1 MTGTIAERVAEFT
14 HGLRVDTLPADVRE
28 KLRVT
33 LLHNLAVALADDVVT
48 EVPLRYA
55 DSMGPGSGARLLRT
69 GREVAPDT
77 AAFVNATMIHARA
90 QDDVY
95 FPGLTHVGATLTPAV
110 LALGEQL
117 DSPGEELVAAL
128 AAGYEAA
135 GALSEGF
142 AERTT
147 PRGFRAT
154 GIYGVL
160 GAAAGAA
167 RLLGLDRDATA
178 HALAIASSL
187 SSGTNQT
194 WVAGSQEWL
203 FHVGF
208 CARNGLLAARLAAAG
223 GVGAPDA
230 FEGAQGFYRAVLG
243 EQTDLSHVAADLGSV
258 WRVRGVTYKP
268 YPVCAILQSPV
279 SDAVTLREQRSLTPE
294 LVGAARLTLSPVEA
308 AYPGTDST
316 GPFRGAG
323 DALMSAQFCLAV
335 ALERGT
341 VTASDLL
348 RTDDA
353 GLLDLA
359 GRIEVE
365 ADPAL
370 DPRSFRLEIE
380 LRDGGRV
387 EHVSAG
393 AEEFNWDRAGLLA
406 QLDAMAG
413 ELPPRPAMERLVG
426 AVLDVESRPVREL
439 VSACV
444 VTG

>member
-1 MTGTIAERVAEFT
+1 MGTIAERVAEFT
-14 HGLRVDTLPADVRE
+14 ADLRTDTLPADVRE

-48 EVPLRYA
+48 AVPLRYA
-55 DSMGPGSGARLLRT
+55 DALGPGTGARLLRS
-69 GREVAPDT
+69 GVEVAPDT
-77 AAFVNATMIHARA
+77 AAFVNATMVHARA

-95 FPGLTHVGATLTPAV
+95 FPGLTHVGATLVPAV

-117 DSPGEELVAAL
+117 DAPGAELVAAL

-135 GALSEGF
+135 GALSQGF
-142 AERTT
+142 AQRTT

-167 RLLGLDRDATA
+167 RLLRLDRERTA
-178 HALAIASSL
+178 HALAIATSL

-203 FHVGF
+203 FQVGF

-230 FEGAQGFYRAVLG
+230 FEGAQGFYRTVLG
-243 EQTDLSHVAADLGSV
+243 EEADLSHVGADLGEV
-258 WRVRGVTYKP
+258 WRVREVTYKP

-279 SDAVTLREQRSLTPE
+279 TDTVTLRAQRSLTPE
-294 LVGAARLTLSPVEA
+294 LVGAARLTLSPGEA
-308 AYPGTDST
+308 GYPGTDST

-335 ALERGT
+335 ALEKGT

-353 GLLDLA
+353 GLLALA
-359 GRIEVE
+359 GRIEVRP
-365 ADPAL
+365 DPAL
-370 DPRSFRLEIE
+370 DARSFRLEFD
-380 LRDGGRV
+380 LRDGSRV
-387 EHVSAG
+387 EHARDG
-393 AEEFNWDRAGLLA
+393 AEAFNWDRAGLLA

-413 ELPPRPAMERLVG
+413 ELPAGGAVERLVD
-426 AVLDVESRPVREL
+426 AVLDVESRPVRAL
-439 VSACV
+439 VDACV
-444 VTG
+444 VGS